1 MKKIM
6 KTILSIF
13 PVILFLMLV
22 SCRFNSS
29 YINRA
34 EDKRDGEQA
43 IAQFYEL
50 LKIQDY
56 KGTYGLFDKRFFEVT
71 DTQKLNEIYDITF
84 EKLGNVE
91 RYDIEKWETEAIVG
105 ANSKTNYVFLLN
117 VKRSNYVSKETI
129 TLLKE
134 KDGLKIISYHVNSD
148 GLFKK

>member
-1 MKKIM
+1 M

-29 YINRA
+29 YINRE
-34 EDKRDGEQA
+34 EDKRYGEQA

-50 LKIQDY
+50 LKNQDY
-56 KGTYGLFDKRFFEVT
+56 KETYRFFDKRFFEVT

-91 RYDIEKWETEAIVG
+91 HYNIEKWETESIVG
-105 ANSKTNYVFLLN
+105 KDPKTNYVFLLN
-117 VKRSNYVSKETI
+117 VKRSYYESKETF

-134 KDGLKIISYHVNSD
+134 KDEIKIISYYVNSD